1 VRKAEVNRETRETKI
16 RVKVNIDGIGESAIS
31 TGVAFFDHL
40 LRTLAVHSRIDL
52 TIQAEGDLRHH
63 IIEDVGLCLGQAL
76 REALGERQG
85 IRRFGYAIVPMDDA
99 MSIAAVDLASRPY
112 AKIELGVNSNYVE
125 DINKQELLHFL
136 ETLGTSLSS
145 TVHLHVQCGT
155 NDHHKIEAAF
165 KALALSLR
173 QATSLS
179 DDVKL
184 VPSAKG
190 SL

>member
-1 VRKAEVNRETRETKI
+1 VRKAEINRETRETQI
-16 RVKVNIDGIGESAIS
+16 RVKVNIDGTGESTIS
-31 TGVAFFDHL
+31 TSVAFFDHL
-40 LRTLAVHSRIDL
+40 MRTLALHSRIDL
-52 TIQAEGDLRHH
+52 AIQAKGDLKHH

-112 AKIELGVNSNYVE
+112 AEIELGVSSNYIE
-125 DINKQELLHFL
+125 DVNRQELIHFL
-136 ETLGTSLSS
+136 ETLASSLSA
-145 TVHLHVQCGT
+145 TIHLQNQYGT
-155 NDHHKIEAAF
+155 NDHHKIEASF

-173 QATSLS
+173 QATTLS